1 MGLSYVAILYISNTY
16 GAEVYGRFSLAQTIL
31 QFLILLF
38 SLGLLP
44 ATVKLTSDTR
54 FFDQGPKNQYLA
66 HTVKW
71 LLLSALICGGLMYL
85 ISEVLAVHLF
95 KDIGMVPYLEYVS
108 YLVLLAI
115 FHSFF
120 SEYLR
125 ARSRFI
131 GYGLSMYVMPYV
143 LFLGLLLLFKT
154 YQPSGES
161 SILSWLLSLSI
172 LTLVLVFFFPWKNLR
187 SDTPYSS
194 KALFKLSFPMMFSAA
209 FIFLSNWTDIF
220 MLGAL
225 VSKQE
230 VGIYNAAYKLAILA
244 LVVINA
250 VNTVLAPKIAALH
263 GENNL
268 SAIKT
273 EVLSATRLITYV
285 TLPIVLALILL
296 RRPLLCLFG
305 DEFVAGETALM
316 IISIGLLLNAMSGS
330 VGQLLNMTQH
340 QNELKR
346 FTIISVVVNI
356 ILNYV
361 LIKQMG
367 IVGAAIASLLSTLLL
382 NVLCLVFIKKEFQF
396 YAFFIPWRR

>member
-1 MGLSYVAILYISNTY
+1 MGLSYLAILYISNGY
-16 GAEVYGRFSLAQTIL
+16 GAEVYGRFSLAQTVL

-44 ATVKLTSDTR
+44 ATVKLTADAR
-54 FFDQGPKNQYLA
+54 FFDHQPKNQYLA
-66 HTVKW
+66 QTVKW
-71 LLLSALICGGLMYL
+71 LLLSAVVCSVLMYL
-85 ISEVLAVHLF
+85 LAEVLAVQVF
-95 KDIGMVPYLEYVS
+95 KDVGMIPYMEYIS
-108 YLVLLAI
+108 YLVLLGI

-125 ARSRFI
+125 ARHKFV

-143 LFLGLLLLFKT
+143 LFIGLLLVFKM
-154 YQPSGES
+154 YQPSGAS
-161 SILSWLLSLSI
+161 TILSWLLSLSI
-172 LTLVLVFFFPWKNLR
+172 LTLVLLFFFPWKNLR
-187 SDTPYSS
+187 STVAYPS
-194 KALFKLSFPMMFSAA
+194 KDLLRLSFPMMFSAA

-225 VSKQE
+225 VTKEE

-273 EVLSATRLITYV
+273 EVHSATRLITYV

-296 RRPLLCLFG
+296 RRPLLGLFG
-305 DEFVAGETALM
+305 AEFVTGETALVV
-316 IISIGLLLNAMSGS
+316 ISVGLLLNALSGS

-340 QNELKR
+340 QNQLKR
-346 FTIISVVVNI
+346 FTLISVVVNV

-382 NVLCLVFIKKEFQF
+382 NVLCLVFIKKEFNF

>member
-1 MGLSYVAILYISNTY
+1 MGLSYLAILYISNSY
-16 GAEVYGRFSLAQTIL
+16 GAEVYGRFSLAQTVL

-44 ATVKLTSDTR
+44 ATVKLTSDAR
-54 FFDQGPKNQYLA
+54 LFELRPKNQYLTQ
-66 HTVKW
+66 TVKW
-71 LLLSALICGGLMYL
+71 LLISALVCGGLMYL
-85 ISEVLAVHLF
+85 IAELLAVRVF
-95 KDIGMVPYLEYVS
+95 KDAGMIPYLEYVS

-125 ARSRFI
+125 ARNRFI

-143 LFLGLLLLFKT
+143 LFLVLLVLFKMH
-154 YQPSGES
+154 QPSGET

-172 LTLVLVFFFPWKNLR
+172 LTVILVFFFPWKNLR
-187 SDTPYSS
+187 SDTPYAS
-194 KALFKLSFPMMFSAA
+194 KDLLKLSFPMMFSAA
-209 FIFLSNWTDIF
+209 FIFLSNWTDVF

-225 VSKQE
+225 VTKQE
-230 VGIYNAAYKLAILA
+230 VGVYNAAYKLAILA

-263 GENNL
+263 GENNV
-268 SAIKT
+268 SAIKS

-296 RRPLLCLFG
+296 RRPLLGLFG
-305 DEFVAGETALM
+305 DEFVAGETAL
-316 IISIGLLLNAMSGS
+316 IVISVGLLLNAMSGS

-340 QNELKR
+340 QNALKR
-346 FTIISVVVNI
+346 FTMISVVFNV

-361 LIKQMG
+361 LIIKMG
-367 IVGAAIASLLSTLLL
+367 IVGAAIASLFSTLLL
-382 NVLCLVFIKKEFQF
+382 NVLCLVFIKKEFNF
-396 YAFFIPWRR
+396 YAFFIPRRR